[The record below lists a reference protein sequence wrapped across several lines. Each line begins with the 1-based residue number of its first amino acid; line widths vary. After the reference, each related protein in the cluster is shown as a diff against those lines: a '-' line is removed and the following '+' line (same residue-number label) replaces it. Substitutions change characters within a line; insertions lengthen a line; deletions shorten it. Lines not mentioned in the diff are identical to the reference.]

1 MTSTGAE
8 GGAAAGKAAK
18 AADGSPV
25 APPRRART
33 NKAAAISHA
42 ACVVFGRDGYSRA
55 SIDTIAAEAGAS
67 TRTLYNHFPGGKEE
81 LFRTVV
87 QWSSG
92 QVRDAQLA
100 LLERYL
106 DVNRLPQAPD
116 LERDLLALARAWVG
130 LMAEFRNHFSL
141 VRHIYAEAGHVPA
154 EVLDAWQEAGPRAVG
169 RRFAVAM
176 GVLGDAGL
184 VDVHGDPAQAAA
196 HFMTL
201 TSTDIVHRSYWGVS
215 PLPTAET
222 DRLTAVGVR
231 VFLRA
236 YGR

>member
-1 MTSTGAE
+1 M
-8 GGAAAGKAAK
+8 AA
-18 AADGSPV
+18 
-25 APPRRART
+25 PRRART
-33 NKAAAISHA
+33 NKAASISHA
-42 ACVVFGRDGYSRA
+42 ACEVFGRDGYSRA

-100 LLERYL
+100 LLKRYL
-106 DVNRLPQAPD
+106 DVDRLPRAD
-116 LERDLLALARAWVG
+116 LEQDLLALARAWVG

-154 EVLDAWQEAGPRAVG
+154 EVLDAWQEAGPRAVV
-169 RRFAVAM
+169 RQFAVAM
-176 GVLGDAGL
+176 AALDAAEL
-184 VDVHGDPAQAAA
+184 VDVRGDPAQAAA

-201 TSTDIVHRSYWGVS
+201 TSTDIVHRSYWGIS
-215 PLPTAET
+215 PLPPEET
-222 DRLTAVGVR
+222 DRITAVGVQ

>member
-1 MTSTGAE
+1 MTSTGT
-8 GGAAAGKAAK
+8 GGKAV
-18 AADGSPV
+18 AA
-25 APPRRART
+25 PRRART
-33 NKAAAISHA
+33 NKAASISHA
-42 ACVVFGRDGYSRA
+42 ACEVFGRDGYSRA

-100 LLERYL
+100 LLKRYL
-106 DVNRLPQAPD
+106 DVDRLPRAAD

-154 EVLDAWQEAGPRAVG
+154 EVLDAWQEAGPRAVV
-169 RRFAVAM
+169 RQFAVAM
-176 GVLGDAGL
+176 AALDAAEL
-184 VDVHGDPAQAAA
+184 VDVRGDPAQAAA

-201 TSTDIVHRSYWGVS
+201 TSTDIVHRSYWGIS
-215 PLPTAET
+215 PLPPEET
-222 DRLTAVGVR
+222 DRITAVGVQ

>member
-1 MTSTGAE
+1 MTSTGA
-8 GGAAAGKAAK
+8 GGEVPAA
-18 AADGSPV
+18 
-25 APPRRART
+25 PRRARRPD
-33 NKAAAISHA
+33 KAASLSHA
-42 ACVVFGRDGYSRA
+42 ACEVFGRDGYTRA

-92 QVRDAQLA
+92 QMRDAQLA
-100 LLERYL
+100 LLARYL
-106 DVNRLPQAPD
+106 DPGRLPRPAD

-130 LMAEFRNHFSL
+130 LMAEFRDHFSL

-154 EVLDAWQEAGPRAVG
+154 EVLDDWQEAGPRAVG

-176 GVLGDAGL
+176 AALDTAGL
-184 VDVHGDPAQAAA
+184 VDAHGDPAQAAA
-196 HFMTL
+196 HFMAL
-201 TSTDIVHRSYWGVS
+201 TSTDIVHRSYWGIS
-215 PLPTAET
+215 PLPPGEA
-222 DRLTAVGVR
+222 DRITAVGVR

>member
-8 GGAAAGKAAK
+8 G
-18 AADGSPV
+18 
-25 APPRRART
+25 
-33 NKAAAISHA
+33 KAAAAPRRTRTSKAASLSHA
-42 ACVVFGRDGYSRA
+42 ACEVFGRDGYTRA

-92 QVRDAQLA
+92 QMRDAQLA
-100 LLERYL
+100 LLDRYL
-106 DVNRLPQAPD
+106 DVHRLPQAAD

-141 VRHIYAEAGHVPA
+141 VRHIYAEAGHVPP

-169 RRFAVAM
+169 RQFAVVMAA
-176 GVLGDAGL
+176 LDAAEL
-184 VDVHGDPAQAAA
+184 VDVRDDPAQAAA
-196 HFMTL
+196 HFMAL
-201 TSTDIVHRSYWGVS
+201 TSTDIVNRSYWGIS
-215 PLPTAET
+215 PLPPGEA
-222 DRLTAVGVR
+222 DRITAVGVQ

-236 YGR
+236 YGA